1 MSTNRNV
8 VLATE
13 EMYHIFNRGVERR
26 SIFTDKWEYRRA
38 LDTMSYYR
46 FLEPP
51 IRYSKYIIL
60 EEKWRVQLLKALLT
74 SRLQVDILAFC
85 LMPNHFHLLLK
96 QTADAGISR
105 FVSKFC
111 DSYSKYFN
119 IKHDRVGPL
128 FQGPFKAVRVESEE
142 QLIHLSRYIHLNPIS
157 SFLIKKTE
165 LNSYP
170 WSSLPEYLAPQK
182 NTLSNPKFIGEL
194 FKSPSKYRDF
204 VHNQVDY
211 AQKLEHIKHLVFDE
225 KE

>member
-1 MSTNRNV
+1 MSSNRNV

-26 SIFTDKWEYRRA
+26 PIFTDKWEYRRA
-38 LDTMSYYR
+38 LDTIRYYR
-46 FLEPP
+46 FSEPP

-60 EEKWRVQLLKALLT
+60 EEKKRVQLLKALLT
-74 SRLQVDILAFC
+74 SQLQVDILAFC

-96 QTADAGISR
+96 QTANSGISR

-119 IKHDRVGPL
+119 IKHDRIGPL
-128 FQGPFKAVRVESEE
+128 FQGPFKSVRVESEE
-142 QLIHLSRYIHLNPIS
+142 QLIHLSRYIHLNPTS
-157 SFLIKKTE
+157 SFLIKESE
-165 LNSYP
+165 LDSYP
-170 WSSLPEYLAPQK
+170 WSSLPEYLASQG
-182 NTLSNPKFIGEL
+182 NTLSNPKLIGEL

-211 AQKLEHIKHLVFDE
+211 AQKMEHIKHLAFDE
-225 KE
+225 EE

>member
-1 MSTNRNV
+1 MPSNRNV
-8 VLATE
+8 VLATKE
-13 EMYHIFNRGVERR
+13 IYHIFNRGVERR
-26 SIFTDKWEYRRA
+26 EIFTDKWEYRRA
-38 LDTMSYYR
+38 LDTISYYR

-60 EEKWRVQLLKALLT
+60 DKKRRIQLLNALLT
-74 SRLQVDILAFC
+74 SQLQVDVLAFC

-96 QTADAGISR
+96 QTANTGISR

-157 SFLIKKTE
+157 SFLIKESE
-165 LNSYP
+165 LDSYS
-170 WSSLPEYLAPQK
+170 WSSLHEYLAPLG
-182 NTLSNPKFIGEL
+182 NTLSNPRFIGGL
-194 FKSPSKYRDF
+194 FKSPSKYRVF
-204 VHNQVDY
+204 VHNQIDY
-211 AQKLEHIKHLVFDE
+211 AQKLEHIKHLVFDAE
-225 KE
+225 E

>member
-1 MSTNRNV
+1 M
-8 VLATE
+8 ATE
-13 EMYHIFNRGVERR
+13 EIYHIFNRGVERR
-26 SIFTDKWEYRRA
+26 KIFTDQWEYRRA

-211 AQKLEHIKHLVFDE
+211 VQKLEHIKHLVFDE

>member
-1 MSTNRNV
+1 MPSNRNI
-8 VLATE
+8 VLATKE
-13 EMYHIFNRGVERR
+13 IYHIFNRGVERR
-26 SIFTDKWEYRRA
+26 EIFTDKWEYRRA
-38 LDTMSYYR
+38 LDTISYYR

-60 EEKWRVQLLKALLT
+60 DKKRRIQLLDALLT
-74 SRLQVDILAFC
+74 SQLQVDVLAFC

-96 QTADAGISR
+96 QTTNTGISR

-157 SFLIKKTE
+157 SFLIKESE
-165 LNSYP
+165 LDSYS
-170 WSSLPEYLAPQK
+170 WSSLHEYLAPLG
-182 NTLSNPKFIGEL
+182 NTLSNPRFIGGL
-194 FKSPSKYRDF
+194 FKSPSKYRVF
-204 VHNQVDY
+204 VHNQIDY
-211 AQKLEHIKHLVFDE
+211 AQKLEHIKHLVFDAE
-225 KE
+225 E

>member
-1 MSTNRNV
+1 M
-8 VLATE
+8 ATE
-13 EMYHIFNRGVERR
+13 EIYHIFNRGVERR
-26 SIFTDKWEYRRA
+26 KIFTDKWEYRRA

-60 EEKWRVQLLKALLT
+60 EEKWRVQLLKSLLT

>member
-157 SFLIKKTE
+157 SFLIKEAE
-165 LNSYP
+165 LDSYS
-170 WSSLPEYLAPQK
+170 WSSLPEYVAPQG
-182 NTLSNPKFIGEL
+182 NTLSNPKFIGGL
-194 FKSPSKYRDF
+194 FTSPSKYRDF
-204 VHNQVDY
+204 VHNQIDY
-211 AQKLEHIKHLVFDE
+211 AQKMEHIKHLTIDTE
-225 KE
+225 E

>member
-1 MSTNRNV
+1 MSSNRNV

-13 EMYHIFNRGVERR
+13 EIYHIFNRGVERR
-26 SIFTDKWEYRRA
+26 EIFTDKWEYRRA
-38 LDTMSYYR
+38 LGTMNYYR

-60 EEKWRVQLLKALLT
+60 EEKRRIQLLNALLT
-74 SRLQVDILAFC
+74 SQLQVDILAFC

-96 QTADAGISR
+96 QTANAGISR

-157 SFLIKKTE
+157 SFLIKEAE
-165 LNSYP
+165 LDSYS
-170 WSSLPEYLAPQK
+170 WSSLPEYLAPQG
-182 NTLSNPKFIGEL
+182 NTLSNPTFIGGL
-194 FKSPSKYRDF
+194 FKSPTGYRDF
-204 VHNQVDY
+204 IHNQIDY
-211 AQKLEHIKHLVFDE
+211 AQKMECIKHLAFEE

>member
-1 MSTNRNV
+1 MPSNRNV
-8 VLATE
+8 VLATKE
-13 EMYHIFNRGVERR
+13 IYHIFNRGVERR
-26 SIFTDKWEYRRA
+26 EIFTDKREYRRA
-38 LDTMSYYR
+38 LDTISYYR

-60 EEKWRVQLLKALLT
+60 DKRRRIQLLNALFT
-74 SRLQVDILAFC
+74 SQLQVDVLAFC

-96 QTADAGISR
+96 QTTNTGISR

-157 SFLIKKTE
+157 SFLIKESE
-165 LNSYP
+165 LDSYS
-170 WSSLPEYLAPQK
+170 WSSLHEYLAPLG
-182 NTLSNPKFIGEL
+182 NTLSNPRFIGGL
-194 FKSPSKYRDF
+194 FKSPSKYRIF
-204 VHNQVDY
+204 VHNQIDY
-211 AQKLEHIKHLVFDE
+211 AQKLEHIKHLAFDAE
-225 KE
+225 V

>member
-1 MSTNRNV
+1 MPSNRNI
-8 VLATE
+8 VLATKE
-13 EMYHIFNRGVERR
+13 IYHIFNRGVERR
-26 SIFTDKWEYRRA
+26 EIFTDRWEYRRA
-38 LDTMSYYR
+38 LDTISYYR

-60 EEKWRVQLLKALLT
+60 DKKRRIQLLNALLT
-74 SRLQVDILAFC
+74 SQLQVDVLAFC

-96 QTADAGISR
+96 QTTNTGISR

-157 SFLIKKTE
+157 SFLIKESE
-165 LNSYP
+165 LDSYS
-170 WSSLPEYLAPQK
+170 WSSLHEYLAPLK
-182 NTLSNPKFIGEL
+182 NTVSNPKLIGGL
-194 FKSPSKYRDF
+194 FKSPAKYRDF
-204 VHNQVDY
+204 VHDQIDY
-211 AQKLEHIKHLVFDE
+211 AQKLEYIKHLAIDTE
-225 KE
+225 E

>member
-1 MSTNRNV
+1 MSSNRNV

-13 EMYHIFNRGVERR
+13 EIYHIFNRGVERR
-26 SIFTDKWEYRRA
+26 PIFTDKWEYRRA

-96 QTADAGISR
+96 QTANAGISR
-105 FVSKFC
+105 FVSKSC